1 MAHTKSTVQILV
13 IEEQRAELAL
23 LEREFREAQFNYR
36 ISTCA
41 GNEEAVVN
49 ALHASNH
56 IDIVLCPF
64 SLTDTNALK
73 LLHAMRTAGV
83 DVPFILLAF
92 ELAEEIA
99 IELLADGVE
108 DYVQRSSLKR
118 LPVVISKAIQR
129 HQTVSE
135 LRKSRSKIQTSERAL
150 RSMVRN
156 MPMAVVM
163 LDTELRLLV
172 ASDVWM
178 NATGNADLEL
188 TGRHYHEIIPNQPDH
203 WKSAQLKALAGESIS
218 EEGEK
223 FNYQG
228 KDYWTRWKLNPWYSA
243 NGNVGGLVIFSED
256 ITPEREI
263 KISLQRSEASLN
275 ASQRSAKMGSWEWNM
290 QTNEFWGSKEFH
302 RILEFGYETGMIPF
316 NQLMSRVHPDD
327 ITLLQVRL
335 NKRKAGEYI
344 DPENEILII
353 HVVLPS
359 GVQKAVQAQLDREA
373 TADGLSVR
381 LWGTMQEM

>member
-1 MAHTKSTVQILV
+1 MARISNTVQILV
-13 IEEQRAELAL
+13 IEEQRSERDQ
-23 LEREFREAQFNYR
+23 LERELREAHFSYR

-49 ALHASNH
+49 ALHQSNQ

-64 SLTDTNALK
+64 SLADTNALK
-73 LLHAMRTAGV
+73 LLNAMRNAGV

-228 KDYWTRWKLNPWYSA
+228 TDYWTRWKLNPWYSA

-256 ITPEREI
+256 ITHEREM
-263 KISLQRSEASLN
+263 KLSLQRSEASLN
-275 ASQRSAKMGSWEWNM
+275 ASQRSAKMGSWEWNI
-290 QTNEFWGSKEFH
+290 QTNEVWGSKEFN
-302 RILEFGYETGMIPF
+302 RIFELGDDAGLVSFQELI
-316 NQLMSRVHPDD
+316 SRAHPDD
-327 ITLLQVRL
+327 RIMLIDRL
-335 NKRKAGEYI
+335 DKRRAGEFI
-344 DPENEILII
+344 DPKNDLLILRAI
-353 HVVLPS
+353 LPN
-359 GVQKAVQAQLDREA
+359 GIQKVVQAKLESES

-381 LWGTMQEM
+381 LWGTMQEI

>member
-1 MAHTKSTVQILV
+1 MARISNTVQILV
-13 IEEQRAELAL
+13 IEEQRSERDQ
-23 LEREFREAQFNYR
+23 LERELREANFSYR

-49 ALHASNH
+49 ALHPSNL

-64 SLTDTNALK
+64 SLVDTNALK
-73 LLHAMRTAGV
+73 LLHAMRNAGV

-108 DYVQRSSLKR
+108 DYVQCSSLKR

-178 NATGNADLEL
+178 NATGNTDLEL

-203 WKSAQLKALAGESIS
+203 WKSAQVKALAGESIS
-218 EEGEK
+218 EEGER

-228 KDYWTRWKLNPWYSA
+228 TDYWTRWKLNPWYSA

-256 ITPEREI
+256 ITHEREL
-263 KISLQRSEASLN
+263 KLSLQRSEASLN
-275 ASQRSAKMGSWEWNM
+275 ASQRSAKMGSWEWNV
-290 QTNEFWGSKEFH
+290 QTNEIWGSKEFH
-302 RILEFGYETGMIPF
+302 RIFELGDDAGLVSFQELI
-316 NQLMSRVHPDD
+316 SRAHPDD
-327 ITLLQVRL
+327 RIMLVDRL
-335 NKRKAGEYI
+335 NKRRAGEFI
-344 DPENEILII
+344 DPNKEILEIRVII
-353 HVVLPS
+353 PS
-359 GVQKAVQAQLDREA
+359 GAQKKVQAQLDSEA

>member
-1 MAHTKSTVQILV
+1 MARISNTVQILV
-13 IEEQRAELAL
+13 IEEQRSERDQ
-23 LEREFREAQFNYR
+23 LERELREAHFSYR

-49 ALHASNH
+49 ALHPSNL

-64 SLTDTNALK
+64 SLVDTNALK
-73 LLHAMRTAGV
+73 LLHAMRNAGV

-108 DYVQRSSLKR
+108 DYVQCSSLKR

-203 WKSAQLKALAGESIS
+203 WKSAQVKALAGESIS
-218 EEGEK
+218 EEGER

-228 KDYWTRWKLNPWYSA
+228 TDYWTRWKLNPWYSA

-256 ITPEREI
+256 ITHEREL
-263 KISLQRSEASLN
+263 KLSLQRSEASLN
-275 ASQRSAKMGSWEWNM
+275 ASQRSAKMGSWEWNV
-290 QTNEFWGSKEFH
+290 QTNEIWGSKEFH
-302 RILEFGYETGMIPF
+302 RIFELGDDAGLVSFQELI
-316 NQLMSRVHPDD
+316 SRAHPDD
-327 ITLLQVRL
+327 RIMLVDRL
-335 NKRKAGEYI
+335 NKRRAGEFI
-344 DPENEILII
+344 DPNKEILQIRVI
-353 HVVLPS
+353 VPS
-359 GVQKAVQAQLDREA
+359 GAQKKVQAQLDSEA

>member
-1 MAHTKSTVQILV
+1 MVHTKNTVQILV

-36 ISTCA
+36 ISTCV

-163 LDTELRLLV
+163 LDTDLRLLV

-178 NATGNADLEL
+178 NATGNTDLEL

-203 WKSAQLKALAGESIS
+203 WKSAQVKALAGESIS

-302 RILEFGYETGMIPF
+302 RIFEFRDDAGLISYQELI
-316 NQLMSRVHPDD
+316 SRTHPEDR
-327 ITLLQVRL
+327 ILLQDRL
-335 NKRKAGEYI
+335 DKQREGE
-344 DPENEILII
+344 EIEPKKEFLQLRLI
-353 HVVLPS
+353 LPS
-359 GVQKAVQAQLDREA
+359 GVNKVVQAKLDREA
-373 TADGLSVR
+373 TANGLSVR